1 MQYLEE
7 NKQLIMAILENQNLG
22 KSAECASDNKRTEI
36 YDHLLLS
43 VSQSHHG
50 LAVPIRYQN
59 QLQQN
64 LMYLAKI
71 ADAQPEAPKIPNQPE
86 ASPKVEPN
94 SALINLQMPSHSSDQ
109 QEHYKHP
116 SQTAMSQQEG
126 FLASKFPLSLNDH
139 HQLPDVQQQQ
149 FIPGQIGM
157 RSGASTSTG
166 RYQGP
171 RSSFMNVQGSEQDN
185 L

>member
-1 MQYLEE
+1 MQHLEE

-22 KSAECASDNKRTEI
+22 KSAECAS
-36 YDHLLLS
+36 
-43 VSQSHHG
+43 
-50 LAVPIRYQN
+50 YQN

-71 ADAQPEAPKIPNQPE
+71 ADAQPEAPKIPNQ
-86 ASPKVEPN
+86 
-94 SALINLQMPSHSSDQ
+94 MPSYSSDQ

-116 SQTAMSQQEG
+116 SQTAMSQQEC